1 MLQPADVATFK
12 PMKSMW
18 KKSVLEWRRENPT
31 ASLSLDKMAALLAIA
46 IDKFSNDGNIVKNGF
61 KACGLYP
68 WDPNA
73 VDYSKCLGATTKKNK
88 KKKRHDRPSSSIVL
102 SFKAFSRIIGNDMV
116 KELELFSPETNI
128 LEVKS
133 DEFRLLHKLLQ
144 EYKIMSTL
152 NATNK
157 MGPRPVPNEH
167 EDKVILQGRDY
178 ENVQLQ
184 SENDEVLQLIEIN
197 IPNENENNKT
207 QELQLM
213 GNFEIPTESLEILQV
228 IPIVIASSET
238 DGIQF
243 TQNGAH
249 SPLVEDTNVIA
260 CYDDTRNAKI
270 YNKEK
275 KDYEV
280 YDKENLT
287 ANKMDVD
294 LLNEADEA
302 VVNVERAL
310 LSAKSRASVQSD
322 IDGNPMFIEQIVNE
336 GEAIDLSL
344 NHCRDCP
351 KKLCDILDL
360 PSEK

>member
-1 MLQPADVATFK
+1 ML
-12 PMKSMW
+12 
-18 KKSVLEWRRENPT
+18 RR
-31 ASLSLDKMAALLAIA
+31 
-46 IDKFSNDGNIVKNGF
+46 
-61 KACGLYP
+61 
-68 WDPNA
+68 
-73 VDYSKCLGATTKKNK
+73 K
-88 KKKRHDRPSSSIVL
+88 KKQEKEETHDRPSSSTVL
-102 SFKAFSRIIGNDMV
+102 SFEAFSRIIGNDMV

-128 LEVKS
+128 LEDKS

-157 MGPRPVPNEH
+157 MGPQPVPNEH
-167 EDKVILQGRDY
+167 EDKVIPQGRDY

-207 QELQLM
+207 QGLQLM
-213 GNFEIPTESLEILQV
+213 GNFEIPTESLETLQG
-228 IPIVIASSET
+228 IPIVTASSEA

-249 SPLVEDTNVIA
+249 PPLLEDTNMIA
-260 CYDDTRNAKI
+260 CYDDTRNATI
-270 YNKEK
+270 YNKGK
-275 KDYEV
+275 KDCEV
-280 YDKENLT
+280 CDKENLA

-310 LSAKSRASVQSD
+310 LSAESRASVQSD
-322 IDGNPMFIEQIVNE
+322 IDGNPMFIEQIVDE

-344 NHCRDCP
+344 YHRRDCP
-351 KKLCDILDL
+351 KKLCDFLDL
-360 PSEK
+360 SSTPKRKGKKNTEKNIFCNNIVRMEVKSNKKN